1 MYSLLLKTKRT
12 KNVCLDKAT
21 ICPINQSVLCVYFQ
35 DCTPLPA
42 TMAKSTFLD
51 ILSKWPLF
59 GSTFFLIKSVADSRV
74 EGECHLAINKD
85 GVHFLRAKTHVSSP
99 PPKNEMFYF
108 EKVGYEKMLPQAI
121 AQVSVF
127 SKHRPV
133 FHKTK
138 YTHHRFCYHFE

>member
-1 MYSLLLKTKRT
+1 MHNHPLFDYEHSIRFTWKCRHILVVCWSYISWSSDSLAGNKRN
-12 KNVCLDKAT
+12 KRPHRRIDKAT

-85 GVHFLRAKTHVSSP
+85 GVHFLRAKTHVSSLP
-99 PPKNEMFYF
+99 P
-108 EKVGYEKMLPQAI
+108 
-121 AQVSVF
+121 
-127 SKHRPV
+127 
-133 FHKTK
+133 
-138 YTHHRFCYHFE
+138 